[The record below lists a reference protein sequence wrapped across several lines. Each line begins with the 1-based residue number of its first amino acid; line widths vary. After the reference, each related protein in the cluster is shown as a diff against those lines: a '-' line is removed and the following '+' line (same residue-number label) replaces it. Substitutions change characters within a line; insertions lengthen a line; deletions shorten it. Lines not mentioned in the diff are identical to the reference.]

1 MVELEL
7 GVIRRPA
14 TSTEFEE
21 CDHRFISWLDSEY
34 WSCLS
39 CGDMFYEGPPLEGW

>member
-1 MVELEL
+1 MAESDHLTVVE
-7 GVIRRPA
+7 A

-21 CDHRFISWLDSEY
+21 CDHRWISWLDNEY